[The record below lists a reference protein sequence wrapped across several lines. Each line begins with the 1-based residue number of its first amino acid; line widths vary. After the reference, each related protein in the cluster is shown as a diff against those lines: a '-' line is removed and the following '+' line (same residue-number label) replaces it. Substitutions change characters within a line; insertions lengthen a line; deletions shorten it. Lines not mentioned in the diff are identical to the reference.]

1 MFRILVSW
9 SLFSLEASP
18 SCSLDHLE
26 LREEGREAIM
36 DHLERREEGRE
47 ATRDHL
53 ELREE
58 GREVTRLC
66 GHHHNTSG

>member
-9 SLFSLEASP
+9 SQFSLEASP

-26 LREEGREAIM
+26 LREEGREATR
-36 DHLERREEGRE
+36 LELREEGRE

-53 ELREE
+53 ELREQ
-58 GREVTRLC
+58 GREATRLC